1 MEASLGRATA
11 TKQRCEKL
19 QDEYFILPDVSYSK
33 QYRTGMLLD
42 MSTRGFIC
50 RLLGNRTII
59 GQLSIHRTTRADS
72 PRHGVFRCMRAS
84 EKISPGLCGTSLQ
97 LPARR
102 SVKRESSVRARAR
115 SRRGTM
121 HKHDGARCIMHTCA
135 LAFLEHGTH
144 GSVVKS
150 TPHPCRSR
158 LARSS
163 KCAFQS

>member
-33 QYRTGMLLD
+33 QYRTGMLL
-42 MSTRGFIC
+42 
-50 RLLGNRTII
+50 
-59 GQLSIHRTTRADS
+59 LSIHRTTRADS